1 MRPPSLLV
9 VTTVQ
14 ERTSISCTFPLY
26 PDRATFQEV
35 VPPVPTLV
43 KRASIGG
50 FETARI
56 VSDAS
61 GKDIFTQPPLVA
73 YELREQFGRTGV
85 ERNLL
90 LEAVAA
96 LRAPFKVLIC
106 RTRSLS

>member
-35 VPPVPTLV
+35 VPLAPTLV

-50 FETARI
+50 FETARA
-56 VSDAS
+56 VSDVS
-61 GKDIFTQPPLVA
+61 GKDIFTQPPLA
-73 YELREQFGRTGV
+73 PRKLRERFGHTGV

-90 LEAVAA
+90 LAAVAA
-96 LRAPFKVLIC
+96 LRAPFKVLMC